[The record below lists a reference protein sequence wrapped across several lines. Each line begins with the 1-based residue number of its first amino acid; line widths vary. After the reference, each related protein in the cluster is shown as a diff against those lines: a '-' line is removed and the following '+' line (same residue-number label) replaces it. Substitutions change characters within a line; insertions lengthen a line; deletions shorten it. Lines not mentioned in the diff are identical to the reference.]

1 MGRVAVIGGGISG
14 LAAAHRLG
22 QRGVPVTLFEA
33 AARTGG
39 AIGSERADG
48 FLVER
53 GPNALQEPSPA
64 LAALVCG
71 LGLEG
76 QRVFAR
82 EAARRR
88 YVVRRGRLVP
98 LPRSPA
104 ELLRSALLS
113 PAAKLRL
120 LREPFVEP
128 APLEREESVAGF
140 VRRRLGAE
148 ILDYGFDP
156 YIAGTFAGVPGRLSV
171 RFALPRLY
179 ALERAHGSLV
189 RSLVGG
195 GGAEQ
200 RGQEG
205 RGGRRRTGPD
215 AGRHRP
221 PSRLYSFRGGLQALT
236 DALHAR
242 LAGAVRL
249 NTPVRGV
256 RPTGDGWAVT
266 VLDAGRAATEHFDA
280 VVYAAPLHRLGQ
292 LNLETPIDVGP
303 LASVYHPP
311 LSVLAL
317 GYRREDVRHP
327 LDGFGLLVP
336 SVEPF
341 GVLGTLFS
349 STLFPDRAPEGQVL
363 LTTFLG
369 GARRPE
375 LARAST
381 ETLLATTQRDL
392 RALLGVAGEPT
403 FVRHVYWPRSIPQYE
418 LGYGRLEAIMGRLEA
433 THPGFFMAGSY
444 RGGIGVGDAL
454 RSGFEAAARVL
465 GAGQHDRVSVALHA
479 HPSP

>member
-156 YIAGTFAGVPGRLSV
+156 YIAGTFAGVPERLSV

-195 GGAEQ
+195 GGAERTHEGVQ
-200 RGQEG
+200 PGQ
-205 RGGRRRTGPD
+205 
-215 AGRHRP
+215 
-221 PSRLYSFRGGLQALT
+221 
-236 DALHAR
+236 
-242 LAGAVRL
+242 
-249 NTPVRGV
+249 
-256 RPTGDGWAVT
+256 
-266 VLDAGRAATEHFDA
+266 
-280 VVYAAPLHRLGQ
+280 
-292 LNLETPIDVGP
+292 
-303 LASVYHPP
+303 
-311 LSVLAL
+311 
-317 GYRREDVRHP
+317 
-327 LDGFGLLVP
+327 
-336 SVEPF
+336 
-341 GVLGTLFS
+341 
-349 STLFPDRAPEGQVL
+349 
-363 LTTFLG
+363 
-369 GARRPE
+369 
-375 LARAST
+375 
-381 ETLLATTQRDL
+381 
-392 RALLGVAGEPT
+392 GE
-403 FVRHVYWPRSIPQYE
+403 
-418 LGYGRLEAIMGRLEA
+418 A
-433 THPGFFMAGSY
+433 
-444 RGGIGVGDAL
+444 
-454 RSGFEAAARVL
+454 
-465 GAGQHDRVSVALHA
+465 
-479 HPSP
+479 